1 MKPSEP
7 SAPIADRLG
16 DLVKSYEPFSM
27 WRTARGFLLG
37 ATLLVVWSALIAYGI
52 STSHPW
58 HLVAGSCG
66 AFLMVALAVRGR
78 TLGTRVSLFTD
89 GMIVERRG
97 RPRAIRWNEVE
108 SVRVEYRDYRSQP
121 HDFAVVEVA
130 DGQRETFTTMSVHDM
145 REMLERLEV
154 LSAPA
159 LAARMERALDA
170 GQVLA
175 FGMLHLRASGWVVM
189 NERVPWRDL
198 ETIDHTADRLYACF
212 SSVGLH
218 EIGPY
223 GDVTSAP
230 ALLHLVV
237 ERARR
242 DGGKPAVA
250 TGLPV
255 ALREDR

>member
-7 SAPIADRLG
+7 PAPIADRLG
-16 DLVKSYEPFSM
+16 DLVKSYEPFTM

-37 ATLLVVWSALIAYGI
+37 VILLVVWSALIAYGL
-52 STSHPW
+52 STGHLW
-58 HLVAGSCG
+58 HLVAGGCG

-78 TLGTRVSLFTD
+78 TLGTRVSLFTE
-89 GMIVERRG
+89 GMVVERRG
-97 RPRAIRWNEVE
+97 QPRAIRWSEVE

-121 HDFAVVEVA
+121 QDLCVVEVA
-130 DGQRETFTTMSVHDM
+130 DGRRETFTSMSVQDT
-145 REMLERLEV
+145 RDMLERLEV

-159 LAARMERALDA
+159 LAARMERALES

-189 NERVPWRDL
+189 NEGVPWRDL

-223 GDVTSAP
+223 GDITSAP
-230 ALLHLVV
+230 ALLRLVV

-242 DGGKPAVA
+242 DGGKPAIA
-250 TGLPV
+250 AGLPV
-255 ALREDR
+255 GRREDR